1 MRYKRTTTPENI
13 PLFNRLLANANA
25 ARNQTGGIRGRQMA
39 RGNILT
45 AVIARSLHFS
55 MKAKPTPAGGRHP
68 MRPRTRDARVG
79 SMEIRL
85 LARGNAD
92 DRRPRDCFLLCDTH
106 GFPLDPSRT
115 CLETRARRETNVSY
129 YDILYVF
136 LKLLF
141 FSLKRQIRM
150 IER

>member
-1 MRYKRTTTPENI
+1 
-13 PLFNRLLANANA
+13 
-25 ARNQTGGIRGRQMA
+25 
-39 RGNILT
+39 
-45 AVIARSLHFS
+45 

-92 DRRPRDCFLLCDTH
+92 DRRSRDCFLLCDAH

-115 CLETRARRETNVSY
+115 CLETRARRQTNVPH
-129 YDILYVF
+129 YDILCVCIPETY
-136 LKLLF
+136 F
-141 FSLKRQIRM
+141 FSSKKEIRA
-150 IER
+150 IDF